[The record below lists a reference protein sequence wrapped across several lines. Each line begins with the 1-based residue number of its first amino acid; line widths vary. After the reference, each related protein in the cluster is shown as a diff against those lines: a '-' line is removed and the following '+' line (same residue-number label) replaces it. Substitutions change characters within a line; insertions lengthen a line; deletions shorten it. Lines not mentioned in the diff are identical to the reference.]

1 MRIYDFK
8 GFPNPTRV
16 RLALAEKGL
25 HGDVEFVHIDVPA
38 GEHRKPEFL
47 AINPSSAVPVL
58 ELDDGT
64 ILSESAAITE
74 YLDHLTGEPTL
85 TGLNAKER
93 GVIHMLQ
100 RKVEE
105 GFLDAVANYFHFATP
120 GLGPDIE
127 AYENACYG
135 ERRRD
140 TALRTMAWMDM
151 KLADSD
157 FFAGDRLT
165 VVDLTAFAGFAF
177 AGFAGIETP
186 PEFANIA
193 AWKERMN
200 ARPSMAVLS

>member
-1 MRIYDFK
+1 MRVYDFK
-8 GFPNPTRV
+8 GFPNPARV

-25 HGDVEFVHIDVPA
+25 HDSVEFVHVDVPG

-64 ILSESAAITE
+64 ILTECTAITE
-74 YLDHLTGEPTL
+74 YIDHLTGEPTL

-100 RKVEE
+100 RKVED
-105 GFLDAVANYFHFATP
+105 GLLDAVGNYFHLATP

-127 AYENACYG
+127 PCSNKEWG
-135 ERRRD
+135 ERRRGI
-140 TALRTMAWMDM
+140 ALKTMAWIDA

-157 FFAGDRLT
+157 YIAGDRLT
-165 VVDLTAFAGFAF
+165 VADITAFAGFGF
-177 AGFAGIETP
+177 ADFAGIETP
-186 PEFANIA
+186 VEFENVAT
-193 AWKERMN
+193 WKARMN
-200 ARPSMAVLS
+200 ARPSMAVLA